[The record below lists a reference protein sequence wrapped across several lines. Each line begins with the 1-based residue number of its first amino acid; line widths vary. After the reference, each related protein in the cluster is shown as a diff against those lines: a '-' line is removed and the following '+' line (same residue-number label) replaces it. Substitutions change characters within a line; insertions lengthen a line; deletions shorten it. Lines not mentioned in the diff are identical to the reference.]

1 MKKHLFTIAAVAFAL
16 CACQKAETGI
26 TEVVPGANEEVSAPQ
41 QILVGTNL
49 KSSELV
55 TKASVDEWTDQS
67 VYVIGYDND
76 KIGTATE
83 VSTDAGFIMPNVKG
97 TVSPVNPTDPET
109 KALKGSLNFFE
120 QKFYYDEDV
129 QSYDFVGYYLGDNT
143 TTSADDVTVNGGLLT
158 LDFEIDGSQDVL
170 AGITDIE
177 NDRRFTDDQGDPKLV
192 KKEYVYSAFAAR
204 REVQPT
210 LLFNHML
217 TKFSFT
223 VKYGSEGGDE
233 NTKFYLDSLTLG
245 TCTSGTLSLNPAARA
260 IPYVTKTGDEDIVT
274 LATPDVWFIDK
285 DATGKSAG
293 DLMVLPN
300 EESYPMTLY
309 YHQDGTDGLTHDY
322 AIPIEIGN
330 VQWTDSQEHP
340 EITEF
345 QPGKCYNVEVTV
357 YGLEK
362 IEVNVEL
369 VPWDKVGTVVIDP
382 DDPEGKIEDPNA

>member
-26 TEVVPGANEEVSAPQ
+26 TEVVPGANEEVAAPQ

-55 TKASVDEWTDQS
+55 TKASVDEWTDQT
-67 VYVIGYDND
+67 VYVIGYDNE

-83 VSTDAGFIMPNVKG
+83 VSTDAGFIMPNVEG
-97 TVSPVNPTDPET
+97 TVDPDGSDNT
-109 KALKGSLNFFE
+109 KGSLTFLE
-120 QKFYYDEDV
+120 KFYYDEDV
-129 QSYDFVGYYLGDNT
+129 QSYDFVGYYLGDNIP
-143 TTSADDVTVNGGLLT
+143 TSADDVTVNGGLLT

-177 NDRRFTDDQGDPKLV
+177 NDRNFTDDQGNRKLV

-223 VKYGSEGGDE
+223 VKYGSDGWDE
-233 NTKFYLDSLTLG
+233 TTKFYLDSLTLG
-245 TCTSGTLSLNPAARA
+245 THTSGTLSLNPAARA
-260 IPYVTKTGDEDIVT
+260 IPYVTKTGDEGIVT
-274 LATPDVWFIDK
+274 LATPNVWFIAK
-285 DATGKSAG
+285 DETGKSAG

-300 EESYPMTLY
+300 EESYLMTLY
-309 YHQDGTDGLTHDY
+309 YHQDGTDGLPHDY

-340 EITEF
+340 EITKF

-369 VPWDKVGTVVIDP
+369 VEWDEVGSVVIDP

>member
-41 QILVGTNL
+41 QILIGTNL
-49 KSSELV
+49 KSSELL
-55 TKASVDEWTDQS
+55 TKASVDYWTGQT
-67 VYVIGYDND
+67 VYVIGYDNA
-76 KIGTATE
+76 KIGTATGVSEGE
-83 VSTDAGFIMPNVKG
+83 VFIMPNIEGTAPVYAEASAGAMKG
-97 TVSPVNPTDPET
+97 QLTFNE
-109 KALKGSLNFFE
+109 
-120 QKFYYDEDV
+120 KFYYDEDV
-129 QSYDFVGYYLGDNT
+129 QSYDFVGYYLGDNIT
-143 TTSADDVTVNGGLLT
+143 KSADDVTVNGGLLT

-177 NDRRFTDDQGDPKLV
+177 NDRKFTDDQDALKLV

-223 VKYGSEGGDE
+223 VKYGSDGGDE
-233 NTKFYLDSLTLG
+233 TTKFYLDSLTLG
-245 TCTSGTLSLNPAARA
+245 THTSGTLSLNPAARA

-274 LATPDVWFIDK
+274 LATPDVSFIEK
-285 DATGKSAG
+285 DETGKSAG

-300 EESYPMTLY
+300 EESYLMTLY
-309 YHQDGTDGLTHDY
+309 YHQDGTDGLPHDY
-322 AIPIEIGN
+322 SIPIEIGKVTWNEN
-330 VQWTDSQEHP
+330 VP
-340 EITEF
+340 EEVKNAGKF
-345 QPGKCYNVEVTV
+345 LPGKHYVVNVTV

-362 IEVNVEL
+362 IEVNVKL
-369 VPWDKVGTVVIDP
+369 VEWDEVGSVVIDP

>member
-26 TEVVPGANEEVSAPQ
+26 TEVTPGANEEVAAPQ

-55 TKASVDEWTDQS
+55 TKASVDEWTDQT
-67 VYVIGYDND
+67 VYVIGYDNE

-83 VSTDAGFIMPNVKG
+83 VSTDAGFIMPNVEG
-97 TVSPVNPTDPET
+97 TVDPDGSDNT
-109 KALKGSLNFFE
+109 KGSLIFSD
-120 QKFYYDEDV
+120 KFYYDEDV
-129 QSYDFVGYYLGDNT
+129 QSYDFVGYYLGDGF

-340 EITEF
+340 EITKF

-362 IEVNVEL
+362 IEVNVKL
-369 VPWDKVGTVVIDP
+369 VEWDEVGSVVIDP

>member
-16 CACQKAETGI
+16 CACQKAETG
-26 TEVVPGANEEVSAPQ
+26 TNEVTPGVNEEVGAPQ
-41 QILVGTNL
+41 QILIGTNL

-55 TKASVDEWTDQS
+55 TKASVDYWNGQT
-67 VYVIGYDND
+67 VYVIGYDNA
-76 KIGTATE
+76 KIASATE
-83 VSTDAGFIMPNVKG
+83 VSEDAGFIMPNIPG
-97 TVSPVNPTDPET
+97 TTPSNNQYSEN
-109 KALKGSLNFFE
+109 ALKGQLTFDG
-120 QKFYYDEDV
+120 KFYYDEDV
-129 QSYDFVGYYLGDNT
+129 QSYDFVGYYLGDNI

-158 LDFEIDGSQDVL
+158 LDFGIDGSQDVL

-177 NDRRFTDDQGDPKLV
+177 NDRQFTDDQGYLKLV

-245 TCTSGTLSLNPAARA
+245 TYTSGTLSLNPAARA

-285 DATGKSAG
+285 DETGKSAG

-300 EESYPMTLY
+300 EESYLMTLY
-309 YHQDGTDGLTHDY
+309 YHQDGTDGLPHDY

-330 VQWTDSQEHP
+330 VRWTDSQEHP

-369 VPWDKVGTVVIDP
+369 VEWDEVGTVVIDP
-382 DDPEGKIEDPNA
+382 DDPEGKIE